1 MKKYKLRDKY
11 KSYISYEY
19 WTVTE
24 EELQKLRESND
35 PSDKC
40 IVASFEQEKD
50 LDRLVHDKDPK
61 VRSYVAFTGKDKETV
76 NSFV

>member
-11 KSYISYEY
+11 KSYISYDY

-35 PSDKC
+35 S
-40 IVASFEQEKD
+40 
-50 LDRLVHDKDPK
+50 
-61 VRSYVAFTGKDKETV
+61 
-76 NSFV
+76 